1 MLNNKKVFYGIIAGV
16 VLVGGVGVM
25 ALGNAAKKPTA
36 VTAKDSKTTSV
47 SKASSTKNIV
57 SELESK
63 LNAEVTAQTNV
74 AELEQQLA
82 SITDTTKR
90 TELAQKLEEVKKQQV
105 VKAEETTTSIVV
117 AHQDQP
123 KDERSQPVT
132 PVEQPKPAD
141 VTVVE
146 TTKRQTQPQTQPR
159 PVETTT
165 TTRQTTRQTTQAT
178 TTTKHIIIGGMGN
191 SGRTFKTMEEA
202 EDWADVEM
210 LKVGRGYVI
219 LPIVYSDYSEVYT
232 VDWYR

>member
-36 VTAKDSKTTSV
+36 VTEKDSKTTSV
-47 SKASSTKNIV
+47 SKASSTKNVV

-105 VKAEETTTSIVV
+105 VKAEETTTIPVV
-117 AHQDQP
+117 VHHDQP
-123 KDERSQPVT
+123 KDERSQPIT

-146 TTKRQTQPQTQPR
+146 TTQRQTQPR

-165 TTRQTTRQTTQAT
+165 TTRQTTRQTTQT
-178 TTTKHIIIGGMGN
+178 TTTRKTRITPLGN
-191 SGRTFKTMEEA
+191 SGMEFATMEEA
-202 EDWADVEM
+202 EDWADNHPKYKNGES
-210 LKVGRGYVI
+210 GYYVFTI
-219 LPIVYSDYSEVYT
+219 FYSDYSQTYSVS
-232 VDWYR
+232 WSR